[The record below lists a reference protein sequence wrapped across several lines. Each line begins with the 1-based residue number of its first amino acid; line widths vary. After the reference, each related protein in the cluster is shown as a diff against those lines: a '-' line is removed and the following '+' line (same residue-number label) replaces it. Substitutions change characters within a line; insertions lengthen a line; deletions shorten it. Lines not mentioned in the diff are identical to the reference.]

1 MIEANVVIPV
11 KGFDT
16 GKSRLSAALADD
28 ERAALVRSLV
38 KRTIGCAFAVVGP
51 DATYLLSPD
60 ADVVAAAGENG
71 VQGLLQEGGGL
82 NEGLDG
88 LRRRLE
94 PRRTVVVPADI
105 PHLDARDIRAHALV
119 GGLGITPD
127 RRKMGTN
134 MLSVPRPGAIR
145 FRFGYDSFYEHLRA
159 ARRAGLAATVI
170 DAPRLRLDL
179 DRPWDLRR
187 LGARLAGMKPR
198 AAPPVAAARPER
210 AGPGPE
216 VPRDGFPDGVRQKEM
231 VR

>member
-28 ERAALVRSLV
+28 ERTALVRTLV
-38 KRTIGCAFAVVGP
+38 KRTIGCAFAAVGP
-51 DATYLLSPD
+51 DATYLLSLD
-60 ADVVAAAGENG
+60 AEVVAAADRNG
-71 VQGLLQEGGGL
+71 ARGLLQDGGGL
-82 NEGLDG
+82 NEGLDQ
-88 LRRRLE
+88 LRHRLE
-94 PRRTVVVPADI
+94 PRRTVILPADI

-127 RRKMGTN
+127 RARMGTN
-134 MLSVPRPGAIR
+134 LLSVPRPGAVR

-159 ARRAGLAATVI
+159 ARRAGLAVTVI
-170 DAPRLRLDL
+170 DSPRLRLDL
-179 DRPWDLRR
+179 DRPRDLRR

-198 AAPPVAAARPER
+198 A
-210 AGPGPE
+210 PE
-216 VPRDGFPDGVRQKEM
+216 VPRGGFPDGVRQKEM